1 MHLELLDEAGP
12 QLFLYA
18 GSVFIKSA
26 EVLQFSK
33 KIPSNLKLDAAKE
46 GMALR
51 RLNG

>member
-18 GSVFIKSA
+18 GFVFIESA
-26 EVLQFSK
+26 EVLQFSE

-46 GMALR
+46 GIALR